1 MFLAPCVVGAA
12 VVVVFVTRLDDRR
25 LDPADRPPWSLRQL
39 LGSFYVNP
47 RANPDFAWAFVSRFL
62 LLMAYAFLVTYQA
75 YYLIDQ
81 LGTAEDAVP
90 HQIFLGTVVQSVAL
104 VVAAPLTGR
113 LSDRVGRRKVF
124 VVVAGVVYAVA
135 MVVIAT
141 STGSGGYLVG
151 MAIGGFGFGMYMAV
165 DLALVVDVLPETG
178 SSAKDLGV
186 LNIAGALP
194 FALAPGPR
202 ARRARGQRQQLRV
215 LYLVAG
221 GCALLG
227 AAAIVPIR
235 RVR

>member
-1 MFLAPCVVGAA
+1 M
-12 VVVVFVTRLDDRR
+12 
-25 LDPADRPPWSLRQL
+25 
-39 LGSFYVNP
+39 
-47 RANPDFAWAFVSRFL
+47 
-62 LLMAYAFLVTYQA
+62 
-75 YYLIDQ
+75 
-81 LGTAEDAVP
+81 
-90 HQIFLGTVVQSVAL
+90 QSVAL
-104 VVAAPLTGR
+104 VLAAPLTGR

-194 FALAPGPR
+194 FALAPALAPLVLAASGSSY
-202 ARRARGQRQQLRV
+202 RV